1 MSIYTFSQTYEFLL
15 RAYQSNFVRLLLM
28 SYIPNTRLQTMAV
41 RTTIVPTQ
49 EQWSLHYEYTVR
61 HSIVMFICNGRV
73 VSIRVEL
80 IVIALNGYLVELLH
94 LCPHVKQTDNDS

>member
-1 MSIYTFSQTYEFLL
+1 MSTYTFSQTYEFLC

-61 HSIVMFICNGRV
+61 NSIVMFICNGHV

-80 IVIALNGYLVELLH
+80 IVIALNGYLGELLH
-94 LCPHVKQTDNDS
+94 LCHHVKQTDNDS